1 MCTLSFMPDTGGFHL
16 LMNRDEQRTRSVGL
30 PPALHSCGDH
40 QALYPSEPTGGTW
53 IGVNEKGL
61 TIALINWYSKPQ
73 LQGAPAFSR
82 GEIIPKLLAENS
94 PGNAERLL
102 RSLPLTR
109 LNPFRLILVLAKDQS
124 LHEFRSDSTS
134 LEKLTFPWERNHW
147 FSSGYDEPEAMR
159 IREMTSAKAT
169 GSDPLAMLRNLHR
182 SHAPEKGPFSICMHR
197 EDAHT
202 VSFTEISIRKNAVS
216 MSYHGGPP
224 CESDQPVV
232 EAFLTWES

>member
-1 MCTLSFMPDTGGFHL
+1 
-16 LMNRDEQRTRSVGL
+16 MNRDEQRMRPVGL
-30 PPALHSCGDH
+30 PPALHSCEH
-40 QALYPSEPTGGTW
+40 YQALYPSEPTGGTW

-82 GEIIPKLLAENS
+82 GEIIPKLLAEHS

-109 LNPFRLILVLAKDQS
+109 LNPFRLIVVSAKDQS

-134 LEKLTFPWERNHW
+134 LEKLTFPWERHHW
-147 FSSGYDEPEAMR
+147 FSSGYDEPATIR
-159 IREMTSAKAT
+159 IREMTSAGAT
-169 GSDPLAMLRNLHR
+169 GTDSLAMLRSLHR
-182 SHAPEKGPFSICMHR
+182 SHEPEKGPFSICMHR

-202 VSFTEISIRKNAVS
+202 VSFTEINVEREAVTLTYCDGS
-216 MSYHGGPP
+216 P
-224 CESDQPVV
+224 CASDRNQSF
-232 EAFLTWES
+232 EFKLKL